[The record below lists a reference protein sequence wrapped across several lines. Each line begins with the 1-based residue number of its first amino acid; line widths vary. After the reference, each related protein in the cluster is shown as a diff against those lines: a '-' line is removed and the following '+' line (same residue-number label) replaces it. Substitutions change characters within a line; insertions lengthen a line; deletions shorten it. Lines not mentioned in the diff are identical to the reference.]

1 MKLSGSARVLLGGTI
16 AVRTLGIGI
25 GKDVVMRCAKWV
37 VAVGC
42 WAALAVGAAGQ
53 EAPKY
58 DELKKMYDDALAKMK
73 NSQDAKNALAT
84 EKDSLAKQLEEL
96 RKQLEA
102 VTKERDE
109 LQREA
114 TTYAEKTFNL
124 RSYHA
129 AWQDF
134 LKRYPP
140 LQAKWRLFLDAE
152 LLKSG
157 NEAPALIEP
166 EWPFRIEG

>member
-1 MKLSGSARVLLGGTI
+1 
-16 AVRTLGIGI
+16 
-25 GKDVVMRCAKWV
+25 MRLAKWV
-37 VAVGC
+37 VVVGC
-42 WAALAVGAAGQ
+42 LGGLASGAAGQ

-58 DELKKMYDDALAKMK
+58 DELKKMYDDALVKMK
-73 NSQDAKNALAT
+73 NSQDSKNALAA
-84 EKDSLAKQLEEL
+84 EKDALAKQLEEL
-96 RKQLEA
+96 KKQLDA

-109 LQREA
+109 LQRQA

-140 LQAKWRLFLDAE
+140 LQAKWRVFLESE
-152 LLKSG
+152 LLKAD
-157 NEAPALIEP
+157 NAAPTLVEP

>member
-1 MKLSGSARVLLGGTI
+1 ML
-16 AVRTLGIGI
+16 
-25 GKDVVMRCAKWV
+25 RCAKWV
-37 VAVGC
+37 VGVGFS
-42 WAALAVGAAGQ
+42 AALAAGAAGQ

-58 DELKKMYDDALAKMK
+58 EELKKMCDDALAKMK

-84 EKDSLAKQLEEL
+84 EKDALAKQLEEL

-114 TTYAEKTFNL
+114 ATYAERTFNL

-134 LKRYPP
+134 LKKYPP
-140 LQAKWRLFLDAE
+140 LQAKW
-152 LLKSG
+152 
-157 NEAPALIEP
+157 
-166 EWPFRIEG
+166 

>member
-1 MKLSGSARVLLGGTI
+1 MRVN
-16 AVRTLGIGI
+16 LGIAGSR
-25 GKDVVMRCAKWV
+25 KDVVMRCAKWV
-37 VAVGC
+37 VVVGC
-42 WAALAVGAAGQ
+42 WAALAGGAMGQ

-73 NSQDAKNALAT
+73 NSQDAKNALAS
-84 EKDSLAKQLEEL
+84 EKDALAKQLEDV
-96 RKQLEA
+96 RKQLDA

-114 TTYAEKTFNL
+114 TTWAEKTYNL
-124 RSYHA
+124 RTYHA
-129 AWQDF
+129 AWQEF

-140 LQAKWRLFLDAE
+140 LQAKWKVFLDAE
-152 LLKSG
+152 LLKAG
-157 NEAPALIEP
+157 NDLPAVVEP

>member
-1 MKLSGSARVLLGGTI
+1 
-16 AVRTLGIGI
+16 
-25 GKDVVMRCAKWV
+25 MRCAKWV
-37 VAVGC
+37 VLAGC
-42 WAALAVGAAGQ
+42 WAGMAAIASGAKAQ

-58 DELKKMYDDALAKMK
+58 DELKKMYEDALGKMK
-73 NSQDAKNALAT
+73 NSQDAKNALAA
-84 EKDSLAKQLEEL
+84 EKDALAKQLEEL
-96 RKQLEA
+96 RKQLDA

-114 TTYAEKTFNL
+114 TAFAERTFNL

-129 AWQDF
+129 AWQGF

-140 LQAKWRLFLDAE
+140 LQAKWKAFLEAE
-152 LLKSG
+152 LLKADNS
-157 NEAPALIEP
+157 APSLVEP